1 MTEQNISLTIDGQ
14 AVTVPKETTILEA
27 ARSVGIDIPTLCW
40 AENLT
45 PVNVCR
51 LCVVEADNSKALV
64 PACSR
69 ACDAGSNIETS
80 NERVTK
86 NRRMVLELL
95 DSANDLSQ
103 SEELQDDDAKREVR
117 DGEQTERRHRGRSI
131 DGSARPIGRIHTN
144 GDRNGQRNDLGHHHQ
159 HQ

>member
-51 LCVVEADNSKALV
+51 LCVV
-64 PACSR
+64 
-69 ACDAGSNIETS
+69 
-80 NERVTK
+80 
-86 NRRMVLELL
+86 
-95 DSANDLSQ
+95 
-103 SEELQDDDAKREVR
+103 
-117 DGEQTERRHRGRSI
+117 
-131 DGSARPIGRIHTN
+131 
-144 GDRNGQRNDLGHHHQ
+144 
-159 HQ
+159 